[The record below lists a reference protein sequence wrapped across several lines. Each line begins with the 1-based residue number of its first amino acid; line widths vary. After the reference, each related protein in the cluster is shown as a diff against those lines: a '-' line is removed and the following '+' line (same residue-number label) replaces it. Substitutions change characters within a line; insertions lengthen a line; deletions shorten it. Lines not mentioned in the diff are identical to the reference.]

1 MYFMIRILNTSRDG
15 GQKSDKVDF
24 STLIYKNVMAEQTK
38 EVPANEPIL
47 TLAVPAGTYKV
58 TFCVRASVST
68 QTALNFYDFDGTTIA
83 FNHFPD
89 VGVARPY
96 ESVVLVKEYDT
107 GHTISMS
114 NTTQKFNYSGDATM
128 IIAERIG

>member
-1 MYFMIRILNTSRDG
+1 MIRILNTSRDG

-24 STLIYKNVMAEQTK
+24 STLIYKNVMAEATK

-68 QTALNFYDFDGTTIA
+68 QIYLNFYDFDGTSIA
-83 FNHFPD
+83 FNHLTD
-89 VGVARPY
+89 GGVARPY

-107 GHTISMS
+107 SHTISMS

>member
-1 MYFMIRILNTSRDG
+1 MIRILNTSRDG
-15 GQKSDKVDF
+15 GQKSGKVDF
-24 STLIYKNVMAEQTK
+24 STLIYKNVMAVTK

-47 TLAVPAGTYKV
+47 TLTVPAGTYIV
-58 TFCVRASVST
+58 TFCVRASITT
-68 QTALNFYDFDGTTIA
+68 QNVLNFYDFDGTSIA
-83 FNHFPD
+83 FNHFPES
-89 VGVARPY
+89 GVARPY

-107 GHTISMS
+107 SHTISMS